1 MAYLTEK
8 SVLILEI
15 ISIYVT
21 QFVLMYL
28 NVSLWSYI
36 LNAKFKSTFWL
47 WGKEGL
53 EAKVVFL
60 VSKILLCALLF
71 LGHAFA
77 GKCDDNILNFG

>member
-8 SVLILEI
+8 PVLILEI

-21 QFVLMYL
+21 QFALMYL

-36 LNAKFKSTFWL
+36 LNAKFKSTFWW

-53 EAKVVFL
+53 EAEVVFS

-71 LGHAFA
+71 LRYAFA